1 MAELWLVQIVFVFC
15 FMQIKCKQNKT
26 PLRFPN
32 KAFAFNALRE
42 EIVKL
47 ESLKYLFVCFRQKND
62 RLFQSCS
69 HTECTKSDINL
80 ETQF

>member
-1 MAELWLVQIVFVFC
+1 
-15 FMQIKCKQNKT
+15 MQTKQNKT

-42 EIVKL
+42 ENVKL
-47 ESLKYLFVCFRQKND
+47 ESLKSFFVCFRQKND

-69 HTECTKSDINL
+69 HSECTKSDTNF
-80 ETQF
+80 ETEFM